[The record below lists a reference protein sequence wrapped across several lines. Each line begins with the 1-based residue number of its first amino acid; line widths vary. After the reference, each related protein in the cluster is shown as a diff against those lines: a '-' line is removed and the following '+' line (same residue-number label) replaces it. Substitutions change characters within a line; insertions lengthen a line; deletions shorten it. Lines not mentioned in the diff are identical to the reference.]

1 MPGSQPQIRYLPYFI
16 LDEPEPAGRCIG
28 YLGDE
33 PISEYVTDYF
43 GRSYIY
49 VGMAPRTWGGEIDID
64 ALGEGEFLLPPSL
77 LYRRCRIASVRTPG
91 LIARALRALHDRA
104 IGPR

>member
-1 MPGSQPQIRYLPYFI
+1 MPGSQPQGRYLPYFI
-16 LDEPEPAGRCIG
+16 LHEAQPAGRCIG

-49 VGMAPRTWGGEIDID
+49 VGVAPRTWGGEIDID
-64 ALGEGEFLLPPSL
+64 ALGDGEFLLPPSL
-77 LYRRCRIASVRTPG
+77 LYRRSERASTRTPG
-91 LIARALRALHDRA
+91 LIGRALHALHVRA
-104 IGPR
+104 TGPR